1 MEDNINYF
9 DPIESAIEDI
19 KAGKLIIVTDDA
31 NRENEGDLVMAGAK
45 ATPGTINQMIRDAR
59 GLICVPMMKHQLKR
73 LGISQMVADN
83 LENQGTDFSVSV
95 DAADGIS
102 TGISAYD
109 RAHTINILS
118 DSEST
123 PDLLVQPG
131 HVFPLRAKPGGVL
144 QRAGHTEA
152 AVDLASLAGLSPV
165 GVICE
170 IIKDDGNL
178 ARVPDLY
185 QMKNQWGIKMISIA
199 QLIEYRHARET
210 LVRECSTTDFPTP
223 WGNFVLRI
231 FQSDI
236 DNRIHFALTMGDL
249 TQDGNLVRVHSANVL
264 RDLLGESLLPQKG
277 TSVQKTLQKIAKAGS
292 GAFIYIDKVNG
303 GIEWEKQITEQDRK
317 KEVSSLKMDFRDYGL
332 GAQIISALGLK
343 RIKLLSSASR
353 KVVGLKGYNIEIIEQ
368 ITLP

>member
-118 DSEST
+118 DS
-123 PDLLVQPG
+123 
-131 HVFPLRAKPGGVL
+131 
-144 QRAGHTEA
+144 
-152 AVDLASLAGLSPV
+152 
-165 GVICE
+165 
-170 IIKDDGNL
+170 
-178 ARVPDLY
+178 
-185 QMKNQWGIKMISIA
+185 
-199 QLIEYRHARET
+199 
-210 LVRECSTTDFPTP
+210 
-223 WGNFVLRI
+223 
-231 FQSDI
+231 
-236 DNRIHFALTMGDL
+236 
-249 TQDGNLVRVHSANVL
+249 
-264 RDLLGESLLPQKG
+264 
-277 TSVQKTLQKIAKAGS
+277 
-292 GAFIYIDKVNG
+292 
-303 GIEWEKQITEQDRK
+303 
-317 KEVSSLKMDFRDYGL
+317 
-332 GAQIISALGLK
+332 
-343 RIKLLSSASR
+343 
-353 KVVGLKGYNIEIIEQ
+353 
-368 ITLP
+368 